1 MLGEYYNMVQVKRL
15 HLLISG
21 RVQGV
26 FFRANAK
33 RMADSFGLRG
43 WVKNLSTGEV
53 ELYAIG
59 PEDQLKKMMKWSRQ
73 GPARAQVTKV
83 DIVWDKNLGDYDS
96 FEVI

>member
-1 MLGEYYNMVQVKRL
+1 MLGGYYNMAQVKRL

-33 RMADSFGLRG
+33 RIADSLGLRG
-43 WVKNLSTGEV
+43 WVKNLSTGEE
-53 ELYAIG
+53 ELYAMG
-59 PEDQLKKMMKWSRQ
+59 FEDQLKKMMEWSRQ
-73 GPARAQVTKV
+73 GPSRAQVTKV